1 MEGTQREIGSSE
13 IPFIQCNEQ
22 QLPRDHLR
30 LKINSNDKYS
40 RTLHPNNNCYSFTIE
55 FEQPA
60 AESLQHRINQCNRYQ
75 VLSIQLPIRSSLGL
89 IYNSPHHHHMK
100 NIIKKL
106 PLLAAPV
113 VKKFNAKIQHPPT
126 TSHFI
131 KSALGNTTY
140 DSFIDTHE
148 ELRSLQMAIRCN
160 SFGEHFQQS
169 AYENVYN
176 KKTPPSLINNELIHQ
191 ATLLYSATEHSS
203 SSSNNSYTNQP
214 YSTYP
219 SSTGQLLTALSAY
232 PRIITPTSS
241 HLSALHVDF
250 YPNSSTSTYNKH
262 LPDEPIGL
270 ETNITIVFYKENDR
284 ISA

>member
-1 MEGTQREIGSSE
+1 MEGMQREIGSNE

-22 QLPRDHLR
+22 QLPRDHLQP
-30 LKINSNDKYS
+30 KINSNDTYS
-40 RTLHPNNNCYSFTIE
+40 RALHPNNNCYSFTIE

-75 VLSIQLPIRSSLGL
+75 LLSIQLPIRSSLGL
-89 IYNSPHHHHMK
+89 IYNSLHHAK
-100 NIIKKL
+100 NIKKL

-113 VKKFNAKIQHPPT
+113 VKKFNATIQHPPT

-176 KKTPPSLINNELIHQ
+176 KKTPPLLIDNELIHQ

-203 SSSNNSYTNQP
+203 SNNLYTNQP

-219 SSTGQLLTALSAY
+219 SSISQLLTALSAY

-241 HLSALHVDF
+241 HLSAFHVDF
-250 YPNSSTSTYNKH
+250 YPNSSTSTYNKD
-262 LPDEPIGL
+262 LPDEPIRL
-270 ETNITIVFYKENDR
+270 ETNITVVFYKGNNR
-284 ISA
+284 ISG

>member
-1 MEGTQREIGSSE
+1 M
-13 IPFIQCNEQ
+13 
-22 QLPRDHLR
+22 
-30 LKINSNDKYS
+30 
-40 RTLHPNNNCYSFTIE
+40 IE
-55 FEQPA
+55 FKQPA

-89 IYNSPHHHHMK
+89 IYNSLHHHAK
-100 NIIKKL
+100 NIKKL

-113 VKKFNAKIQHPPT
+113 VKKFNATIQHPP

-140 DSFIDTHE
+140 DSFINTHE
-148 ELRSLQMAIRCN
+148 ELCSLQMAIRCN
-160 SFGEHFQQS
+160 SFGEHFQQFT
-169 AYENVYN
+169 YENVYN
-176 KKTPPSLINNELIHQ
+176 KKTPPSLKKNKLIHQ
-191 ATLLYSATEHSS
+191 STLLYSATEHS

-219 SSTGQLLTALSAY
+219 SLTSQLLTALPVY

-250 YPNSSTSTYNKH
+250 FPNSSPSTYNKH

-270 ETNITIVFYKENDR
+270 ETK
-284 ISA
+284 

>member
-1 MEGTQREIGSSE
+1 MEGMQREIGSSE
-13 IPFIQCNEQ
+13 IPFIQCNER

-30 LKINSNDKYS
+30 LKINSNDTYS

-89 IYNSPHHHHMK
+89 IYNSLHHHHTK

-131 KSALGNTTY
+131 KSALGNTAY

-176 KKTPPSLINNELIHQ
+176 KKTPPSLINNKLIHQ

-214 YSTYP
+214 YSTYS

-250 YPNSSTSTYNKH
+250 YPNSLNIH
-262 LPDEPIGL
+262 LQ
-270 ETNITIVFYKENDR
+270 
-284 ISA
+284 

>member
-1 MEGTQREIGSSE
+1 M
-13 IPFIQCNEQ
+13 
-22 QLPRDHLR
+22 
-30 LKINSNDKYS
+30 
-40 RTLHPNNNCYSFTIE
+40 LHPNNNCYSFTIE
-55 FEQPA
+55 FEQPT

-89 IYNSPHHHHMK
+89 IYNSPHHHHHAE
-100 NIIKKL
+100 NIKKL
-106 PLLAAPV
+106 PLLEAQV
-113 VKKFNAKIQHPPT
+113 VKKFNATIQHPPT

-131 KSALGNTTY
+131 KSTLCNTTY

-148 ELRSLQMAIRCN
+148 ELCSLQMAIRCS
-160 SFGEHFQQS
+160 SFGEQFQQS

-176 KKTPPSLINNELIHQ
+176 KKTPQSLINNELIHQ

-203 SSSNNSYTNQP
+203 SSNNSYTNQP
-214 YSTYP
+214 YSTYH
-219 SSTGQLLTALSAY
+219 SLTSQLLTALSAY

-250 YPNSSTSTYNKH
+250 CRNSSTSTYNKH

-270 ETNITIVFYKENDR
+270 ETNITIVFYKENDC

>member
-1 MEGTQREIGSSE
+1 M
-13 IPFIQCNEQ
+13 
-22 QLPRDHLR
+22 
-30 LKINSNDKYS
+30 
-40 RTLHPNNNCYSFTIE
+40 LHPNNNSYSFTIE
-55 FEQPA
+55 FEQPV

-89 IYNSPHHHHMK
+89 IYNSPHHHHAK
-100 NIIKKL
+100 SIKKL

-113 VKKFNAKIQHPPT
+113 VKKFNATIQHPLT
-126 TSHFI
+126 TLHFI
-131 KSALGNTTY
+131 KSSLGNTTY

-169 AYENVYN
+169 AYENIYN
-176 KKTPPSLINNELIHQ
+176 KKTPPLLIDNELIHQ
-191 ATLLYSATEHSS
+191 ATLLYSASEHS

-219 SSTGQLLTALSAY
+219 SSTSQLLTALSAY
-232 PRIITPTSS
+232 PRIITPASS

-250 YPNSSTSTYNKH
+250 YPNSSTSTYDKH

-270 ETNITIVFYKENDR
+270 ETNITVVFYKEDDR

>member
-1 MEGTQREIGSSE
+1 MEGMKREIGSSE
-13 IPFIQCNEQ
+13 IPFIQCNER

-30 LKINSNDKYS
+30 LKIHSNDTYS
-40 RTLHPNNNCYSFTIE
+40 RALHPNNNCYSFMIE

-75 VLSIQLPIRSSLGL
+75 VLSIQLTIRSSLGL
-89 IYNSPHHHHMK
+89 IYNSPHHHHHAK
-100 NIIKKL
+100 NIKKL

-113 VKKFNAKIQHPPT
+113 VKKFNATIQHPPM

-140 DSFIDTHE
+140 DTHE
-148 ELRSLQMAIRCN
+148 ELHSLQMAIRCN

-176 KKTPPSLINNELIHQ
+176 KKTPPSLIDNELIHQ

-203 SSSNNSYTNQP
+203 SSNNSYTNQP

-219 SSTGQLLTALSAY
+219 SSTSQLSTALSAY
-232 PRIITPTSS
+232 PQIITPTSS
-241 HLSALHVDF
+241 HLSALHIDF
-250 YPNSSTSTYNKH
+250 YPNSSTSTYDKY
-262 LPDEPIGL
+262 LPDKPIRL
-270 ETNITIVFYKENDR
+270 ETNITVVFYKEDDH